1 MEKATEISAAASQL
15 LEQIVAMPREAQD
28 LSERMRSVQE
38 RGMDRGFY
46 TRASTAN

>member
-15 LEQIVAMPREAQD
+15 LARIVAMPREAQD

-38 RGMDRGFY
+38 KGMDRGFY